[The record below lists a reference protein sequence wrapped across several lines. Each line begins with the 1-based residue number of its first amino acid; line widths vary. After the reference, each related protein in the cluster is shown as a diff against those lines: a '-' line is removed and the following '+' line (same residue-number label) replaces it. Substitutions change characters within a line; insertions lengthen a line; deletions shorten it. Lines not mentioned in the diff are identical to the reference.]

1 MDDINI
7 FFVSLLSLLDE
18 KMYVNEFLHDNVN
31 VIAIQENI
39 RKFLIENCQHDIV
52 TDYIDITTEQT
63 NKIVFCS
70 KCNMTLER

>member
-7 FFVSLLSLLDE
+7 FFVSFLSLLDE
-18 KMYVNEFLHDNVN
+18 KMYVNEFLKNNVN
-31 VIAIQENI
+31 VIAIQQNI
-39 RKFLIENCQHDIV
+39 RNFLIENCQHNKE